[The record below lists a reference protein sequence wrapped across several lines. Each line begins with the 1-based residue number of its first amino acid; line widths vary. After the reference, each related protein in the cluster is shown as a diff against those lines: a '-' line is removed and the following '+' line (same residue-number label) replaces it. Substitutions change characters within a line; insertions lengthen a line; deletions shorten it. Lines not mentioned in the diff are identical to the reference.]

1 MRQWIQHPQII
12 QSLEPPS
19 RYAQCL
25 LWNHSVYR
33 NFCRGWYPR
42 HPIRSFQAVLCPTAG
57 QVTVLRKKAKYS
69 LLPKDLQKNQL
80 ILHSLVQT
88 KSYKMVSA
96 VYPEVLRQWG
106 NAPLPDCSTLNKSSS
121 QKLPCGNFTSVPG

>member
-1 MRQWIQHPQII
+1 M
-12 QSLEPPS
+12 
-19 RYAQCL
+19 
-25 LWNHSVYR
+25 HSVYYGITM
-33 NFCRGWYPR
+33 CIEISVGDGTQDT
-42 HPIRSFQAVLCPTAG
+42 PIRSFQAVLCPTAG
-57 QVTVLRKKAKYS
+57 QITVLRKKAKYS
-69 LLPKDLQKNQL
+69 LPPKDLQKSQL

-88 KSYKMVSA
+88 KSYKMVSG